1 MSVSFWTI
9 FCLVYGIYV
18 ALQRKHT
25 RWILCING
33 VLAGFVVSFF
43 CLYFLPAVF
52 TKGIFYVTAASVL
65 AGVALGTG
73 IEKRYPRLGYGICF
87 FMAGM
92 IWGITKGLE
101 QCACMTAV
109 FGGLLGGSCLYLSC
123 AVVLPEDTKEGIW
136 LGLGGILGFWLGV
149 WFGFFT

>member
-9 FCLVYGIYV
+9 FCLVYGVYA
-18 ALQRKHT
+18 ALQRKNT
-25 RWILCING
+25 RCALCVNG
-33 VLAGFVVSFF
+33 ILAGFVVSFF

-52 TKGIFYVTAASVL
+52 AKGIFYVTAAGVL
-65 AGVALGTG
+65 AGVALGTV
-73 IEKRYPRLGYGICF
+73 IEKRYPRWGYCICF
-87 FMAGM
+87 FMAGI

-101 QCACMTAV
+101 QCDNMMAV

-136 LGLGGILGFWLGV
+136 LGLGGILGFWFGV
-149 WFGFFT
+149 WFGFFA